1 MEYSNVLGYKM
12 SRLILGTV
20 QFGLNY
26 GIANKTGKPSKEQ
39 VEEILL
45 NAFGLGINALDTAN
59 AYGDSEKI
67 LGEILGNYPKKE
79 DIIIITKLS
88 SKINETTND
97 GGIKNQVEQSV
108 HLSLSNLNLD
118 SIPIYMLHRAEQMT
132 IKDGAIIKHLSR
144 LKEEGLINNIGVSVY
159 TPDEVETALSID
171 EITAIQVPFNVFDHR
186 LIKSG
191 FFEKAHSKGIA
202 VFVRSIYLQGLI
214 LMENADV
221 PDKLQCIIPFKN
233 QLKEICEHFG
243 RTTKEVAMKFPLTQ
257 KGVTGI
263 VFGVDNLN
271 QLKENINLY
280 NELQLEKPMIDDIL
294 NKFNDIPEYL
304 LDPRQWSLK

>member
-1 MEYSNVLGYKM
+1 MEYNEVLGYKM
-12 SRLILGTV
+12 SRLVLGTA

-26 GIANKTGKPSKEQ
+26 GIANNTGKPSKEQ
-39 VEEILL
+39 VEEIIL
-45 NAFGLGINALDTAN
+45 NAFDSGINAFDTAN

-67 LGEILGNYPKKE
+67 LGEILGNYSKKE
-79 DIIIITKLS
+79 KILIITKLS
-88 SKINETTND
+88 PKVNETISD
-97 GGIKNQVEQSV
+97 GEIKNQVEQSV
-108 HLSLSNLNLD
+108 YSSLNNLNLD
-118 SIPIYMLHRAEQMT
+118 SIPIYMLHRAEQML

-144 LKEEGLINNIGVSVY
+144 LKEKNLINNIGVSVY
-159 TPDEVETALSID
+159 TPKEAETALSID
-171 EITAIQVPFNVFDHR
+171 EITAVQVPFNVFDHR

-214 LMENADV
+214 LMKNTEV
-221 PDKLQCIIPFKN
+221 PDKLQGIIPFKN
-233 QLKEICEHFG
+233 QFKKICEYSG
-243 RTTKEVAMKFPLTQ
+243 RTINEVAMKFPLTQ

-280 NELQLEKPMIDDIL
+280 NNPPLEKPVIENIL
-294 NKFNDIPEYL
+294 NRFNDIPEYL
-304 LDPRQWSLK
+304 LDPRQWS

>member
-1 MEYSNVLGYKM
+1 MEYINVLGYKI

-26 GIANKTGKPSKEQ
+26 GIANKSGKPSKEQ

-45 NAFGLGINALDTAN
+45 NAFDSGINALDTAN

-67 LGEILGNYPKKE
+67 LGEIISKYPKKE

-88 SKINETTND
+88 PKVDETTSD
-97 GGIKNQVEQSV
+97 REIKNQIEQSV
-108 HLSLSNLNLD
+108 HSSLSNLNLD
-118 SIPIYMLHRAEQMT
+118 SIPIYMLHRAEQML
-132 IKDGAIIKHLSR
+132 IKDGAVIKHISR

-159 TPDEVETALSID
+159 TPEEAETALSID

-191 FFEKAHSKGIA
+191 FFEKAHSKDIA

-214 LMENADV
+214 LMENSDV
-221 PDKLQCIIPFKN
+221 PDKLMDIIPFKN
-233 QLKEICEHFG
+233 QLKEICEHSG
-243 RTTKEVAMKFPLTQ
+243 RTVNEVAMKFPLTQ
-257 KGVTGI
+257 EGVTGI

-280 NELQLEKPMIDDIL
+280 NKHSLEKPIIENIL
-294 NKFNDIPEYL
+294 NEFNDIPEYL
-304 LDPRQWSLK
+304 LDPRQWKVK

>member
-1 MEYSNVLGYKM
+1 MEYINVSGYKI
-12 SRLILGTV
+12 SHLILGTV

-45 NAFGLGINALDTAN
+45 NAFDSGINALDTAN

-67 LGEILGNYPKKE
+67 LGEILSNYPKKE
-79 DIIIITKLS
+79 NIIIITKLS
-88 SKINETTND
+88 PKVNETTSD
-97 GGIKNQVEQSV
+97 GDIKNQVEQSV
-108 HLSLSNLNLD
+108 HSSLSNLSMD
-118 SIPIYMLHRAEQMT
+118 SIPIYMLHKAEQML
-132 IKDGAIIKHLSR
+132 IKDGTIIKHLSK
-144 LKEEGLINNIGVSVY
+144 LKEENLINNIGVSVY
-159 TPDEVETALSID
+159 TPKEAETALSID
-171 EITAIQVPFNVFDHR
+171 EITAVQVPFNVFDQR

-214 LMENADV
+214 LMDNTDV
-221 PDKLQCIIPFKN
+221 PDKLHEIINFKN
-233 QLKEICEHFG
+233 QFKKICEHSG
-243 RTTKEVAMKFPLTQ
+243 RTVNEVAMKFPLAQ

-280 NELQLEKPMIDDIL
+280 NKPSLEKSIIENIL
-294 NKFNDIPEYL
+294 NRFNGIPEYL
-304 LDPRQWSLK
+304 LDPRQWS